1 VRAPLTG
8 VDGLDGAGLDVGAR
22 TPQTT
27 CPLCGGPAFGWVTLP
42 DPGTRPTV
50 GMPASVGRVID
61 RCEDCGA
68 GIARAGGALDL
79 EAELERVS
87 ERRADG
93 SLVVRAPNRASV
105 QAQVGGDGWAA
116 LADWEGRL
124 LLTPKALR
132 ALAEHTGHR
141 VRRTG
146 FESLGR
152 NQRWSWQ
159 TLVNGLTLHPNFAHE
174 VRAGRLRPS
183 GGRGP
188 LAFAI
193 DCVVTALAAPLVAI
207 VSFPLELAAVALG
220 RGGELT
226 AELED

>member
-1 VRAPLTG
+1 VSAPLTG
-8 VDGLDGAGLDVGAR
+8 VDGLDGADPDVGAR
-22 TPQTT
+22 TPPTT

-50 GMPASVGRVID
+50 GMPARVGLVID

-68 GIARAGGALDL
+68 GIARAGGVLDL

-87 ERRADG
+87 ERHADG

-105 QAQVGGDGWAA
+105 QASIGGDGWAA
-116 LADWEGRL
+116 LADWEGGL

-141 VRRTG
+141 VRRTR

-188 LAFAI
+188 VAFAI
-193 DCVVTALAAPLVAI
+193 DCVVTALAAPLVAT
-207 VSFPLELAAVALG
+207 VSFPLELSAVALG

-226 AELED
+226 AELEG